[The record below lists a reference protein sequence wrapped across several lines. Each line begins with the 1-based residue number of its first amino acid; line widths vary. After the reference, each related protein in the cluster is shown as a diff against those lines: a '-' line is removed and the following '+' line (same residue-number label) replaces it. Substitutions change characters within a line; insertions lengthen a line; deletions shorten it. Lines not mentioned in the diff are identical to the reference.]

1 MPMMKASRRDVIH
14 GVLGVAAACVSPGHS
29 WAQASSW
36 SPRKNVEFIVP
47 TAVGSTMDLLAR
59 VIADIWSRRNLVS
72 STVTVQAKAGSGGA
86 IAWSYVSRKAG
97 DGHYLAISGPTLLSN
112 DILNI
117 GDLSYKDITPI
128 AQLFTEYTCF
138 VANADGPIKTGN
150 DLVAALKSP
159 KPPSVGVAPGLGGS
173 SHVALLKLARAAQI
187 DPGKLTVVPFKGANE
202 SMTAVLG
209 NHIDVTSATMSVVA
223 PMLEGGKIRPIAIA
237 APQRLEG
244 KYADIPT
251 WREMGFDAVEGNW
264 RGVIGPK
271 NLGEPEVAY
280 WADRLA
286 EVTKTEEWNAS
297 LARNYWNADFSTG
310 ADCRRFLDTQYEE
323 LRGTLENLR
332 LTK

>member
-1 MPMMKASRRDVIH
+1 MSEVNRRDVLQ
-14 GVLGVAAACVSPGHS
+14 GALGLAAACVMPSRA
-29 WAQASSW
+29 WAQASGW
-36 SPRKNVEFIVP
+36 APRKNVEFIVP

-59 VIADIWSRRNLVS
+59 VIADIWARNNLVS

-86 IAWSYVSRKAG
+86 IAWSYVSRKNG

-117 GDLSYKDITPI
+117 GDLSYKDVTPI

-138 VANADGPIKTGN
+138 VVNADGPIKSGK

-187 DPGKLTVVPFKGANE
+187 APGTMTIVPFKGANE
-202 SMTAVLG
+202 SITAVLG

-244 KYADIPT
+244 RYTDIPT
-251 WREMGFDAVEGNW
+251 WREIGFDAVEGNW
-264 RGVIGPK
+264 RGVVGPK
-271 NLGEPEVAY
+271 NLGEPEVSY
-280 WADRLA
+280 WASRLA
-286 EVTKTEEWNAS
+286 DVTKTEEWNAS

-323 LRGTLENLR
+323 LKSTLANLR
-332 LTK
+332 LAK